1 MVHLWSGDPDVPFYD
16 PVAVLL
22 NRHPFIDCMGAV
34 PVQLNPVFLQ
44 DRADIT
50 VEEPVDIIP
59 APDQLPGYRQFVGE
73 PLVMALRVGGRSVI
87 IFQYGPAAPGY
98 EPYIQKIRSMGQGEI
113 AVQGIQVPGQN
124 RFLAVVHDPEERT
137 HLPQAVFITA
147 ARLFQPQDA
156 AGGRQRHIAGPGP
169 DDAVIQEERAA
180 VPFSPELSAVF
191 DGCFKVL
198 LRTFLQ
204 QRKKGNQL
212 RQDNGI
218 VAQIRRRD
226 DGRQLFS
233 ILIRHDKSPFVGGT
247 GFPGPDVH

>member
-1 MVHLWSGDPDVPFYD
+1 
-16 PVAVLL
+16 
-22 NRHPFIDCMGAV
+22 
-34 PVQLNPVFLQ
+34 
-44 DRADIT
+44 
-50 VEEPVDIIP
+50 
-59 APDQLPGYRQFVGE
+59 
-73 PLVMALRVGGRSVI
+73 MALRVGGRSVI

-147 ARLFQPQDA
+147 ARLFQLQDA

-247 GFPGPDVH
+247 GFPGPDVHLCNIT